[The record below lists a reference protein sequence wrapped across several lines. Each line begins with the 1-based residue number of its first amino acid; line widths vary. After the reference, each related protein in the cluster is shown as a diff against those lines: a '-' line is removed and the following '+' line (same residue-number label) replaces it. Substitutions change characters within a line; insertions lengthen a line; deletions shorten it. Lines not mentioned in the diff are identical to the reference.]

1 MLSCPVCLLPNF
13 KDVNTLRSTLIN
25 VATSELHC
33 PVCNEAL
40 MGLDKLT
47 IHLFTHIENE
57 NNKKPNINNVN
68 HISEEKIVQNQLLL
82 QNENAEQNAEQSL
95 LICEFC
101 NFTFSDRFIY
111 DMHQKLLHQSVVN
124 EESGSLNYHCHLCSK
139 KFKMKGSLMVH
150 LRVAHYGFPNMKYN
164 KRDNQELTSLPNSSS
179 KISDIKQW
187 ECEICSKVF
196 TTKYFLK
203 KHKRL
208 HTGEMPYCCTQ
219 CNKSFTF
226 QQTYYKH
233 MLYHS
238 SEKPHSCTEC
248 GRSFKEL
255 STLQNHARI
264 HSGEKPFI
272 CENCGKRFRQKVS
285 YLVHKRIHTG
295 VMPYKCEQCEKSFR
309 YKVSLRSHK
318 CPKTKDAIQNMEF
331 NDNNQNGNNNVRCI
345 LSLENDGSISLI
357 RKDGISLLETSME
370 QDVVSNINLN
380 GQSIDK
386 NMVAETSVTPDLYSM
401 ILSPLL
407 PEVESL
413 KLTNSPMDN
422 NSENVNVLEQ
432 ENPSYF

>member
-1 MLSCPVCLLPNF
+1 
-13 KDVNTLRSTLIN
+13 
-25 VATSELHC
+25 
-33 PVCNEAL
+33 
-40 MGLDKLT
+40 MGVR
-47 IHLFTHIENE
+47 N
-57 NNKKPNINNVN
+57 
-68 HISEEKIVQNQLLL
+68 LL
-82 QNENAEQNAEQSL
+82 Q
-95 LICEFC
+95 
-101 NFTFSDRFIY
+101 
-111 DMHQKLLHQSVVN
+111 
-124 EESGSLNYHCHLCSK
+124 
-139 KFKMKGSLMVH
+139 
-150 LRVAHYGFPNMKYN
+150 
-164 KRDNQELTSLPNSSS
+164 
-179 KISDIKQW
+179 
-187 ECEICSKVF
+187 VF

-331 NDNNQNGNNNVRCI
+331 NDNNQNGNDNVRCI

-357 RKDGISLLETSME
+357 RKDGISPLETSME

-386 NMVAETSVTPDLYSM
+386 NMVAETSVTSDLYSM

-413 KLTNSPMDN
+413 KLTNSPMEN
-422 NSENVNVLEQ
+422 NAENVNVLEQ